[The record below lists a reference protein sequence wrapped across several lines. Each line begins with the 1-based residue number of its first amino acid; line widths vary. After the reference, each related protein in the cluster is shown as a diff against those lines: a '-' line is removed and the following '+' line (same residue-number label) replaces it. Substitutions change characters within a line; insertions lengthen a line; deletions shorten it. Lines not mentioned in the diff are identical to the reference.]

1 MVKSRSKIRNPETGR
16 MVYRSGRIG
25 RLVIDTYYE
34 RNDNTGRLLRIGSR
48 THQRYTES
56 RERLQSRRSG
66 VLDNMINNN
75 QFQSTLNY
83 VVNGDG
89 VLTEEQA
96 ERFYFN
102 LLQTG
107 NRYTL
112 MIDVGDDTLHRSIGI
127 GLKDWLI
134 HILMNGCV
142 SQGNIE
148 FGSDGVDNIEIT
160 SINRL
165 RLVQR
170 ENKNIF
176 RDKAGQ
182 FFPYTNTTKNIDLSR
197 YQIFTPT
204 QAYDE
209 NNIIRNEQ
217 CLLHTLRLHGIHESV
232 ISSIKSHYVMRKRDS
247 EEYHKIGSIKRKELN
262 ALCDIIKKNIRL
274 HYIAPNG
281 IHLYTDHKYN
291 NNDNDEEFIE
301 IALYKGHYFMYEETI
316 YTTCSINKYE
326 YVKDI
331 KDFHNIRCLTKK
343 KKDGTYTVVKFK
355 GKHKKISSLFLV
367 KYLFNGGHFKQLDM
381 SMFLKSFGNEKLK
394 DNIYLNMVDMEQKPI
409 NKKIKKDKQD
419 RDIYYAD
426 TEAFTSGIDHEL
438 FKLGFGCM
446 KYKIISVYCVLDA
459 GHRNKDCP
467 RKSMMTMFLKE
478 ITKNGRRNALCYFH
492 NLKYD
497 ACLFEKYVPNIYN
510 PVKRGGRVYKLSVS
524 FMGKTVEFVDS
535 YALLQFSLDKF
546 NTAFKLPEKYNKI
559 QTIAYNYYTR
569 DNYNKHIHINEYAKL
584 LPNKHK
590 LIFMEEVKKHKS
602 YDEYYNT
609 FSPNEYY
616 NDYLRMDCEV
626 LKQGMNKF
634 RDMMHEITKGKIDI
648 HDYLSISSLT
658 DNYLMELDVYEG
670 AYQLTGNIRDYV
682 ARGVHGGRCVINEKY
697 VKKLI
702 KKSVVPIDANLL
714 YSSAIKR
721 IHDEIGGIPIGM
733 CKTFINNEELA
744 KWEEKLYSI
753 VTIKITKIK
762 KKQQLP
768 MIMYRNKDDT
778 ISYTNEPRD
787 DKIIID
793 SVTLQDYIKF
803 HDIEYD
809 ILEGVYWN
817 NGTNPKMGEV
827 IKELASERLKYKADG
842 NKPMAD
848 SIKLMCNSI
857 YGKTIQKRDYTKKK
871 MVHRKHVEN
880 YIDKNW
886 SSIISWRHINDRQ
899 TEVTEQQIDV
909 TYNRGHI
916 GCMILSY
923 SKRIMN
929 ELIDIG
935 TSNNLD
941 MIYSDTDSLY
951 MYKKDIKTLTK
962 LYKKQYN
969 KDLMGDGLGQF
980 SYDFKMDD
988 VKNKDIY
995 ATQSIF
1001 LGRKSYYCKLKTKD
1015 KTGVDAGSTGA
1026 RNNPTRRGDHV
1037 RMKGINAPGLE
1048 HKLKEFGGSYIN
1060 LYKDLANGEE
1070 HKFILNPYDP
1080 DTNCKKELFIYS
1092 SGSVGTR
1099 RKDFIRTVQF

>member
-25 RLVIDTYYE
+25 QRVIDTYYE
-34 RNDNTGRLLRIGSR
+34 RNDITGRLLRIDSR
-48 THQRYTES
+48 THQRYVAS

-66 VLDNMINNN
+66 VLDNLINGN
-75 QFQSTLNY
+75 QFQSILNH

-96 ERFYFN
+96 ESFYFN

-107 NRYTL
+107 NRYN
-112 MIDVGDDTLHRSIGI
+112 IAIHVGGQVLYRGI
-127 GLKDWLI
+127 GPIMKDWII
-134 HILMNGCV
+134 HILMNGCI
-142 SQGNIE
+142 SQGDIG
-148 FGSDGVDNIEIT
+148 FGSDGIDNIDIT

-165 RLVQR
+165 VLVQR
-170 ENKNIF
+170 ENRNMF
-176 RDKAGQ
+176 RDKAGAY
-182 FFPYTNTTKNIDLSR
+182 FGYINTTENIDLSR
-197 YQIFTPT
+197 YQIFTPE
-204 QAYDE
+204 QAYDK
-209 NNIIRNEQ
+209 NNIIKDEQ
-217 CLLHTLRLHGIHESV
+217 CLLHTLRLYGVHEST
-232 ISSIKSHYVMRKRDS
+232 ISRIKSHFVMRTRDS
-247 EEYHKIGSIKRKELN
+247 EEYQKIGSIRRTDLN
-262 ALCDIIKKNIRL
+262 DVCKIILKNIRL
-274 HYIAPNG
+274 HYFTPKG
-281 IHLYTDHKYN
+281 IHLSTEHKYN
-291 NNDNDEEFIE
+291 DDNEFIE
-301 IALYKGHYFMYEETI
+301 IALYKSHYFVYENTI
-316 YTTCSINKYE
+316 YSTCSINKYDM
-326 YVKDI
+326 VKNIEDYHKI
-331 KDFHNIRCLTKK
+331 KTVIKKNKNGSYHVERYKGNYRKLT
-343 KKDGTYTVVKFK
+343 
-355 GKHKKISSLFLV
+355 SLFLMQ
-367 KYLFNGGHFKQLDM
+367 KLFKGGHFKKLDLTKFIQNIDDD
-381 SMFLKSFGNEKLK
+381 SIT
-394 DNIYLNMVDMEQKPI
+394 DNIYLNVAKMEQKAVK
-409 NKKIKKDKQD
+409 KKIMKDKKD
-419 RDIYYAD
+419 RDVYYAD

-438 FKLGFGCM
+438 FKIGFGCM
-446 KYKIISVYCVLDA
+446 KYKTVSVYSVLDA
-459 GHRNKDCP
+459 RHRNAKCP
-467 RKSMMTMFLKE
+467 RQSMLNMFLNE
-478 ITKNGRRNALCYFH
+478 ITKGKRRNVLCYFH

-497 ACLFEKYVPNIYN
+497 ACLFEKYIPNIYN
-510 PVKRGGRVYKLSVS
+510 PVKRGGRVYRLTINYFGV
-524 FMGKTVEFVDS
+524 TVDFVDS

-546 NTAFKLPEKYNKI
+546 NSAFKLSDKCNKI

-569 DNYNKHIHINEYAKL
+569 DNYNNRLDVKEYARL

-590 LIFMEEVKKHKS
+590 PIFMEEVMKHRT
-602 YDEYYNT
+602 YDYNDNT

-634 RDMMHEITKGKIDI
+634 RDMMHKITKGKIDI

-658 DNYLMELDVYEG
+658 DNYLLELDVYEG
-670 AYQLTGNIRDYV
+670 VYQMTGNLRDYA
-682 ARGVHGGRCVINEKY
+682 ARAVHGGRCVVNDKY
-697 VKKLI
+697 VKKII
-702 KKSVVPIDANLL
+702 KKRVAPIDANLL

-721 IHDEIGGIPIGM
+721 IYDEMGGIPIGM
-733 CKTFINNEELA
+733 CETFISNEELA

-778 ISYTNEPRD
+778 ITYSNEPRD
-787 DKIIID
+787 DKIVVD

-803 HDIEYD
+803 HDIEYE
-809 ILEGVYWN
+809 IFEGVYWD
-817 NGTNPKMGEV
+817 NGVNPKIGEV
-827 IKELASERLKYKADG
+827 IIELANERLKYKAEK

-857 YGKTIQKRDYTKKK
+857 YGKTIQKRDYTRKK
-871 MVHRKHVEN
+871 MVPRKRVED

-886 SSIISWRHINDRQ
+886 TTIISWRHISDRQ
-899 TEVTEQQIDV
+899 TEVTEQRMDLS
-909 TYNRGHI
+909 YNRGHI

-951 MYKKDIKTLTK
+951 MYKKDIKKLTK
-962 LYKKQYN
+962 LYKTQYN

-980 SYDFKMDD
+980 SHDFKMDG
-988 VKNKDIY
+988 VESKDIY

-1001 LGRKSYYCKLKTKD
+1001 LGRKSYYCKLKAKD
-1015 KTGVDAGSTGA
+1015 KIGVDAGSTGA

-1037 RMKGINAPGLE
+1037 RMKGINKAGLE
-1048 HKLKEFGGSYIN
+1048 HKLKEFDGSYLN

-1070 HKFILNPYDP
+1070 HEFILNPYDE
-1080 DTNCKKELFIYS
+1080 DENTKKELFIYS

-1099 RKDFIRTVQF
+1099 RKEFKRRVQF